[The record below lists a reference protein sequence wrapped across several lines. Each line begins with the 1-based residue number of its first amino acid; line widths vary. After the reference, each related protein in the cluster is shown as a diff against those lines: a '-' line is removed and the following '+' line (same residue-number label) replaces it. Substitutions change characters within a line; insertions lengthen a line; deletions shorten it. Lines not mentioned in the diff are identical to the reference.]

1 MVTIIESSAALRKKK
16 ILKKSV
22 NFSVMVIGQSGTGRS
37 TFINSLCDQLIVEP
51 SSTVRMYS
59 PEELSNPDR
68 ELQLRKSTVELED
81 EEGVRINLNLI
92 DTPGFGDSLNND
104 LSFQIIRDYL
114 KYQFDEIL
122 IEESKLRRNPRF
134 KDNRIHVCLYFVV
147 PTGHGLREI
156 DVAVMKSL
164 GEFVNIIPCISKADS
179 LTVEELK
186 LNKKMIKEDIEH
198 YKLPVFDFTN
208 DYFNMDGSLDD
219 ESIELNKYLQ
229 KTLPFALMGSNAT
242 VKDEVT
248 GEIKRVRKY
257 PWGVVDIF
265 DNEISD
271 VLTLKTTLLVT
282 HLNDFKD
289 FTHEVLYENYRA
301 KTLSE
306 VENGEYNYNSMY
318 SGSVNSF
325 NEATQMNRK
334 KLVAAA
340 AQRASNVPPQAS
352 FTTAPPRSPVPP
364 GGGRSV
370 PGTPDTEIQAK
381 EEQIEFEEERLR
393 AFEQRVQR
401 DLVMKRQE
409 IEAREK
415 ELEDIERRLAAQELS
430 DVDADVDAD
439 ADADADANADE
450 DGHPVLPDQV
460 D

>member
-1 MVTIIESSAALRKKK
+1 MVTVIESSAALRKKK
-16 ILKKSV
+16 ILKKSL
-22 NFSVMVIGQSGTGRS
+22 NFTVMVIGQSGTGRS

-51 SSTVRMYS
+51 SSTARMYS
-59 PEELSNPDR
+59 PEELGNPDR

-104 LSFQIIRDYL
+104 VSFQIIRDYL

-134 KDNRIHVCLYFVV
+134 KDKRVHVCLYFIV

-156 DVAVMKSL
+156 DVEVIRTL
-164 GEFVNIIPCISKADS
+164 GEFVNVLPCICKSDS
-179 LTVEELK
+179 LTAEELR
-186 LNKKMIKEDIEH
+186 LNKKLIKEDIEY

-208 DYFNMDGSLDD
+208 EYFNVEGTLDD
-219 ESIELNKYLQ
+219 ESVELNRYLQ
-229 KTLPFALMGSNAT
+229 KTIPFALMGSNAT
-242 VKDEVT
+242 IKDEIT
-248 GEIKRVRKY
+248 GENKRVRKY

-306 VENGEYNYNSMY
+306 VENGEYNYSNN
-318 SGSVNSF
+318 NSF
-325 NEATQMNRK
+325 AESNNSATDLTRK
-334 KLVAAA
+334 KLAVAAA
-340 AQRASNVPPQAS
+340 AAATRNSNSSFSRNVTNAKSNSIGVTTNGANAAADNSTAASV
-352 FTTAPPRSPVPP
+352 TA
-364 GGGRSV
+364 SV
-370 PGTPDTEIQAK
+370 PGTPDPDIQAK
-381 EEQIEFEEERLR
+381 EEQIKLEEERLK

-401 DLVMKRQE
+401 DLALKREE

-415 ELEDIERRLAAQELS
+415 ELAEIEKRLAAQDL
-430 DVDADVDAD
+430 
-439 ADADADANADE
+439 E
-450 DGHPVLPDQV
+450 D
-460 D
+460 